1 MEGDIPEETAVRR
14 SDLSVVFNELP
25 LFKDLDYQ
33 FLREIAQDSTW
44 LSLPGGAT
52 LFSAGDPA
60 DALYVVLSGCLGVF
74 SPAERR
80 NRGFV
85 GRVAAGDTVGEMGLI
100 SGRPRN
106 AHVVALRDT
115 ELARLPADS
124 FNRLFRQHPEAI
136 LRIARLTVDR
146 LEFAQ
151 SRTRTHSRAARTFT
165 LLPQSVEV
173 DVGGFA
179 AELVKAL
186 TAFGRTELVW
196 NVRAGTHTSHW
207 FHRIESANDYVVYV
221 GEAGVGRWSSLCVR
235 QADTLLLL
243 ARAESPVGTWA
254 TLARPHGAA
263 MGLPS
268 PADVARPAD
277 LADPENRAPSAGSEV
292 AANAVLSA
300 TATAVAAAA
309 APMPEAPAAPA
320 APAVPMAPQHAELIL
335 IHDGELARGAAA
347 RWLASVPPATP
358 HHHVTSKADV
368 PRIARTLT
376 GRGVGLVLSG
386 GGARGFAHIGIVKAL
401 REANIP
407 IDLVGGTS
415 MGAILGGGV
424 SLCWSIDELTDR
436 FRHSFVDSKPLRDYT
451 LPFVSLVSGRKVT
464 RLLQRAFGDVTIED
478 LPLDFFCVSSNLST
492 GHTEVH
498 RRGELW
504 RWLRASV
511 AIPGVLPPVVHKG
524 ELLVDGGTMNNLPVD
539 AMRDLGRGPVIGCDV
554 GADRAFTTDT
564 DEVDVPL
571 PWQLM
576 RWMREKKHRPNIFQ
590 ILWRAGMVN
599 SNAMTA
605 AHREKTD
612 LLLQPPLAQIDMLN
626 WNGFDRAIAAGYEYA
641 VRRLETLPPDSVLL
655 KSVLTPDPD
664 GL

>member
-25 LFKDLDYQ
+25 LFKDLDYA
-33 FLREIAQDSTW
+33 FLREIAQDSQW

-80 NRGFV
+80 NRGLV
-85 GRVAAGDTVGEMGLI
+85 GRVVAGDTVGEMGLI

-106 AHVVALRDT
+106 AHVVALRDS

-146 LEFAQ
+146 LESSQ
-151 SRTRTHSRAARTFT
+151 SRTRTHSYAARTFT

-186 TAFGRTELVW
+186 SAFGRTELVW

-207 FHRIESANDYVVYV
+207 FHRIESANEYVVYV
-221 GEAGVGRWSSLCVR
+221 ADANAGGWSSLCVR

-243 ARAESPVGTWA
+243 ARADSEVRPWA
-254 TLARPHGAA
+254 TLVRTH
-263 MGLPS
+263 
-268 PADVARPAD
+268 
-277 LADPENRAPSAGSEV
+277 
-292 AANAVLSA
+292 
-300 TATAVAAAA
+300 A
-309 APMPEAPAAPA
+309 APVAPAASLRPDASATPWPPA
-320 APAVPMAPQHAELIL
+320 IPTASATPPPLPTPPATPTPSPMPTAPQHAELIL
-335 IHDGELARGAAA
+335 IHDGDLSRGAAA
-347 RWLASVPPATP
+347 RWLATMPAGTP

-368 PRIARTLT
+368 PRVARMLT

-386 GGARGFAHIGIVKAL
+386 GGARGFAHIGIVQAL

-415 MGAILGGGV
+415 MGAILGAGV
-424 SLCWSIDELTDR
+424 SLCWTIEELTDR
-436 FRHSFVDSKPLRDYT
+436 FRRSFVDAKPLRDYT

-492 GHTEVH
+492 GHSEVH

-539 AMRDLGRGPVIGCDV
+539 AMRDIGRGPVIGCDV
-554 GADRAFTTDT
+554 GADRAFTTDV
-564 DEVDVPL
+564 DDVDVPL
-571 PWQLM
+571 PWQLI

-590 ILWRAGMVN
+590 ILWRSGMVN

-626 WNGFDRAIAAGYEYA
+626 WKGFDRAIAAGYEYA
-641 VRRLETLPPDSVLL
+641 VRRLETLPLDSVLW
-655 KSVLTPDPD
+655 KSVVRE
-664 GL
+664 

>member
-1 MEGDIPEETAVRR
+1 MEGDIPEETAIRR

-25 LFKDLDYQ
+25 LFKGLDYE
-33 FLREIAQDSTW
+33 FLRQIALASQW

-52 LFSAGDPA
+52 LFSAGDSA

-74 SPAERR
+74 SPGERR

-115 ELARLPADS
+115 ELARLSKEEFD
-124 FNRLFRQHPEAI
+124 RLFRQHPEGM

-146 LEFAQ
+146 LESSQ
-151 SRTRTHSRAARTFT
+151 SHPLTRLHAARTFT
-165 LLPQSVEV
+165 LLPQSLEV
-173 DVGGFA
+173 DAGGFA

-186 TAFGRTELVW
+186 SAFGRAELVW
-196 NVRAGTHTSHW
+196 NVRAASHTSHW

-221 GEAGVGRWSSLCVR
+221 ADADAGRWSNLCLR
-235 QADTLLLL
+235 QADAVLLL
-243 ARAESPVGTWA
+243 ARADNAAGPWAALAKPQESNM
-254 TLARPHGAA
+254 ARQ
-263 MGLPS
+263 
-268 PADVARPAD
+268 R
-277 LADPENRAPSAGSEV
+277 
-292 AANAVLSA
+292 
-300 TATAVAAAA
+300 
-309 APMPEAPAAPA
+309 
-320 APAVPMAPQHAELIL
+320 AELVL
-335 IHDGELARGAAA
+335 MHDGELARGAAA
-347 RWLASVPPATP
+347 RWLGELQGIP
-358 HHHVTSKADV
+358 HHHVLSKFDV
-368 PRIARTLT
+368 PRVARMLT

-401 REANIP
+401 REAGIP

-415 MGAILGGGV
+415 MGGILGAGV
-424 SLCWSIDELTDR
+424 ALGWSIEELTDR
-436 FRHSFVDSKPLRDYT
+436 FRASFVDAKPLRDYT

-464 RLLQRAFGDVTIED
+464 RLLQRAFADVTIED
-478 LPLDFFCVSSNLST
+478 LPLDFFCVSSNLTT
-492 GHTEVH
+492 GHSEVH

-504 RWLRASV
+504 RWLRASI

-524 ELLVDGGTMNNLPVD
+524 EILVDGGTMNNLPVD
-539 AMRDLGRGPVIGCDV
+539 AMRELGRGPVIGCDV
-554 GADRAFTTDT
+554 GADRAFTTDM

-576 RWMREKKHRPNIFQ
+576 RWMREKRHRPNIFQ

-626 WNGFDRAIAAGYEYA
+626 WRGFDRAIAAGYEYA
-641 VRRLETLPPDSVLL
+641 VRRLEKLPLNSPLW
-655 KSVLTPDPD
+655 KSAARE
-664 GL
+664 

>member
-1 MEGDIPEETAVRR
+1 MEGDIPEETAIRR

-25 LFKDLDYQ
+25 LFKGLDYA
-33 FLREIAQDSTW
+33 FLREIAQDSQW

-52 LFSAGDPA
+52 LFAAGDPA

-85 GRVAAGDTVGEMGLI
+85 GRVVAGDTVGEMGLI

-146 LEFAQ
+146 LESSQ
-151 SRTRTHSRAARTFT
+151 SRARTHLYAARTFT

-186 TAFGRTELVW
+186 SAFGRTELVW
-196 NVRAGTHTSHW
+196 NVRAGSHTSHW
-207 FHRIESANDYVVYV
+207 FHRVESANDFVVYV
-221 GEAGVGRWSSLCVR
+221 GEATAGRWSSLCVR
-235 QADTLLLL
+235 QADALLLL
-243 ARAESPVGTWA
+243 ARAESQVGTWA
-254 TLARPHGAA
+254 SVAPT
-263 MGLPS
+263 S
-268 PADVARPAD
+268 PAQP
-277 LADPENRAPSAGSEV
+277 L
-292 AANAVLSA
+292 
-300 TATAVAAAA
+300 
-309 APMPEAPAAPA
+309 
-320 APAVPMAPQHAELIL
+320 APQHAELIL
-335 IHDGELARGAAA
+335 IHDGELVRGAAA
-347 RWLASVPPATP
+347 RWLASVPPGTP

-368 PRIARTLT
+368 PRVARLLT

-415 MGAILGGGV
+415 MGAILGAGV
-424 SLCWSIDELTDR
+424 SLCWTIDELTDR
-436 FRHSFVDSKPLRDYT
+436 FRRSFVDAKPLRDYT

-464 RLLQRAFGDVTIED
+464 RLLRREFGDVTIED

-492 GHTEVH
+492 GHSEVH

-504 RWLRASV
+504 LWLRASV

-564 DEVDVPL
+564 DDVDVPL

-641 VRRLETLPPDSVLL
+641 VRRLETLPADSVLL
-655 KSVLTPDPD
+655 RSVVPRE
-664 GL
+664 

>member
-1 MEGDIPEETAVRR
+1 MEGDIPEETAIRR

-25 LFKDLDYQ
+25 LFKGLDYA
-33 FLREIAQDSTW
+33 FLHEIAQDSQW

-52 LFSAGDPA
+52 LFAAGDPA

-85 GRVAAGDTVGEMGLI
+85 GRVVAGDTVGEMGLI

-146 LEFAQ
+146 LESAQ
-151 SRTRTHSRAARTFT
+151 SRARTHSHAARTFT

-179 AELVKAL
+179 AEFVKAL
-186 TAFGRTELVW
+186 SGFGRTELVW
-196 NVRAGTHTSHW
+196 NVRAGSHTSHW
-207 FHRIESANDYVVYV
+207 FHRIESANDFVVYV
-221 GEAGVGRWSSLCVR
+221 GDASAGRWSSLCVR

-243 ARAESPVGTWA
+243 ARAESQVGSWA
-254 TLARPHGAA
+254 TLVRAHEAAGAA
-263 MGLPS
+263 S
-268 PADVARPAD
+268 FAPAPIPDAVGNIAS
-277 LADPENRAPSAGSEV
+277 SAS
-292 AANAVLSA
+292 
-300 TATAVAAAA
+300 A
-309 APMPEAPAAPA
+309 APLIASAAPTS
-320 APAVPMAPQHAELIL
+320 PTQPFAPQLAELIL
-335 IHDGELARGAAA
+335 IHDGELVRGAAA
-347 RWLASVPPATP
+347 RWLASVAPGTP

-368 PRIARTLT
+368 PRVARLLT

-415 MGAILGGGV
+415 MGAILGAGV
-424 SLCWSIDELTDR
+424 SLCWTIDELTDR
-436 FRHSFVDSKPLRDYT
+436 FRRSFVDAKPLRDYT

-492 GHTEVH
+492 GHSEVH

-564 DEVDVPL
+564 DDVDVPL

-641 VRRLETLPPDSVLL
+641 VRRLETLPADSVLL
-655 KSVLTPDPD
+655 RSVVPPE
-664 GL
+664 

>member
-1 MEGDIPEETAVRR
+1 MEGDIPEETAIRR

-25 LFKDLDYQ
+25 LFKGLDYA
-33 FLREIAQDSTW
+33 FLREIAQASQW

-80 NRGFV
+80 NRGLV
-85 GRVAAGDTVGEMGLI
+85 GRVAAGGTVGEMGLI
-100 SGRPRN
+100 SGRPRT

-115 ELARLPADS
+115 ELARLSGES
-124 FNRLFRQHPEAI
+124 FNKLFRQHPEAM
-136 LRIARLTVDR
+136 LRIAKLTVDR
-146 LEFAQ
+146 LESSQ
-151 SRTRTHSRAARTFT
+151 SRERTHSHAARTFT

-173 DVGGFA
+173 DAGGFA

-186 TAFGRTELVW
+186 SAFGRTELVW

-207 FHRIESANDYVVYV
+207 FHRIESANEYVVYV
-221 GEAGVGRWSSLCVR
+221 AEANSGRWSSLCVR
-235 QADTLLLL
+235 QADALLLL
-243 ARAESPVGTWA
+243 ARAEGEAGAWPTLVRGNESASAVPLGSTAALGHVGAA
-254 TLARPHGAA
+254 THGASA
-263 MGLPS
+263 SGALT
-268 PADVARPAD
+268 
-277 LADPENRAPSAGSEV
+277 APR
-292 AANAVLSA
+292 
-300 TATAVAAAA
+300 
-309 APMPEAPAAPA
+309 
-320 APAVPMAPQHAELIL
+320 HAELVL
-335 IHDGELARGAAA
+335 IHDGTLARGAAA
-347 RWLASVPPATP
+347 RWLAAVPPGTP

-368 PRIARTLT
+368 PRVARILT
-376 GRGVGLVLSG
+376 SRGVGLVLSG

-401 REANIP
+401 READIP

-415 MGAILGGGV
+415 MGAILGAGV

-436 FRHSFVDSKPLRDYT
+436 FRRAFVDGKPLRDYT
-451 LPFVSLVSGRKVT
+451 LPFVSLVSGHKVT
-464 RLLQRAFGDVTIED
+464 RLLQHAFGDVTIED
-478 LPLDFFCVSSNLST
+478 LPLDFFCVSSNLTT
-492 GHTEVH
+492 GHSEVH

-626 WNGFDRAIAAGYEYA
+626 WKGFDRAIAAGYEYA
-641 VRRLETLPPDSVLL
+641 VRRLEKLPLDSPLRQGARAE
-655 KSVLTPDPD
+655 D
-664 GL
+664 

>member
-1 MEGDIPEETAVRR
+1 MEGDIPEETAIRR

-25 LFKDLDYQ
+25 LFKGLDYA
-33 FLREIAQDSTW
+33 FLREIAQASQW

-80 NRGFV
+80 NRGLV
-85 GRVAAGDTVGEMGLI
+85 GRVAAGGTVGEMGLI
-100 SGRPRN
+100 SGRPRT

-115 ELARLPADS
+115 ELARLSSES
-124 FNRLFRQHPEAI
+124 FNKLFRQHPEAM
-136 LRIARLTVDR
+136 LRIAQLTVDR
-146 LEFAQ
+146 LESSQ
-151 SRTRTHSRAARTFT
+151 SRARAPSHAARTFT

-186 TAFGRTELVW
+186 SAFGRTELVW

-207 FHRIESANDYVVYV
+207 FHRIESANEYVVYV
-221 GEAGVGRWSSLCVR
+221 AEANSGRWSSLCVR
-235 QADTLLLL
+235 QADALLLL
-243 ARAESPVGTWA
+243 ARAEGEAGTWP
-254 TLARPHGAA
+254 TLGTHGAP
-263 MGLPS
+263 GTPHVSS
-268 PADVARPAD
+268 PPT
-277 LADPENRAPSAGSEV
+277 APR
-292 AANAVLSA
+292 
-300 TATAVAAAA
+300 
-309 APMPEAPAAPA
+309 
-320 APAVPMAPQHAELIL
+320 HAELVL
-335 IHDGELARGAAA
+335 MHDGTLARGAAA
-347 RWLASVPPATP
+347 RWLTAVPPGTP

-368 PRIARTLT
+368 PRVARILT

-401 REANIP
+401 READIP

-415 MGAILGGGV
+415 MGAILGAGV
-424 SLCWSIDELTDR
+424 ALCWSIDELTDR
-436 FRHSFVDSKPLRDYT
+436 FRESFVDAKPLRDYT
-451 LPFVSLVSGRKVT
+451 LPFVSLVSGHKVT
-464 RLLQRAFGDVTIED
+464 RLLQHAFGDVTIED
-478 LPLDFFCVSSNLST
+478 LPLDFFCVSSNLTT
-492 GHTEVH
+492 GHSEVH

-626 WNGFDRAIAAGYEYA
+626 WKGFDRAIAAGYEYA
-641 VRRLETLPPDSVLL
+641 VRRLEKLPLDSPLRQSLRAPD
-655 KSVLTPDPD
+655 
-664 GL
+664 